1 VAAATAT
8 VSPSREEM
16 ASPEAST
23 GYQTPN
29 DARSGPASSSEGL
42 GGDDCNETWPTCH
55 RSRQM
60 SLYSSVPALVSFLFS
75 FGFVLVFGFLGFKQH
90 STVSRLPLALHFTV
104 REHLH
109 SAYLHDGM
117 KFAVHGCGALLR
129 LENVGSRCGHH
140 ASSVIDTSPAY
151 RWHVFSSVWRVPFSS
166 AQRRVLAAGASE
178 LNRGISR
185 HL

>member
-1 VAAATAT
+1 MVYL
-8 VSPSREEM
+8 SPQHTDVFVQQC
-16 ASPEAST
+16 ACP
-23 GYQTPN
+23 G
-29 DARSGPASSSEGL
+29 
-42 GGDDCNETWPTCH
+42 
-55 RSRQM
+55 
-60 SLYSSVPALVSFLFS
+60 FLPL
-75 FGFVLVFGFLGFKQH
+75 FVWFCSCFWFLGFQAAQH
-90 STVSRLPLALHFTV
+90 STAGPDQVSRLPLALHFTV

-166 AQRRVLAAGASE
+166 AQRRVLAAGSSE